1 MVSPCCN
8 LLQSKGF
15 QAFALKRR
23 LPGLLA
29 CLDLPGRPSQ
39 SGTYGQGDLGF
50 AKMYLE
56 LLELLLEL
64 LLQLL
69 LELLLELLLL
79 LLLSW
84 LPRAW

>member
-1 MVSPCCN
+1 MPKRAN
-8 LLQSKGF
+8 PKGAQINF
-15 QAFALKRR
+15 GNRA
-23 LPGLLA
+23 
-29 CLDLPGRPSQ
+29 
-39 SGTYGQGDLGF
+39 TYGQGYPGF

-56 LLELLLEL
+56 LLDLLLEL
-64 LLQLL
+64 PLQLL

>member
-1 MVSPCCN
+1 MKNLFNECHKVPC
-8 LLQSKGF
+8 
-15 QAFALKRR
+15 
-23 LPGLLA
+23 
-29 CLDLPGRPSQ
+29 GR
-39 SGTYGQGDLGF
+39 GYLGF

>member
-1 MVSPCCN
+1 MWLVIMW
-8 LLQSKGF
+8 
-15 QAFALKRR
+15 
-23 LPGLLA
+23 LA
-29 CLDLPGRPSQ
+29 IMWLAIYSLNHC
-39 SGTYGQGDLGF
+39 TCGQGYLGF

-69 LELLLELLLL
+69 LELLLL

-84 LPRAW
+84 LPHAW

>member
-1 MVSPCCN
+1 MLWGGGDVAPWPLPLPVFSLFLLDSSQRVSW
-8 LLQSKGF
+8 
-15 QAFALKRR
+15 
-23 LPGLLA
+23 
-29 CLDLPGRPSQ
+29 
-39 SGTYGQGDLGF
+39 GQGTPGYPRYTNFLKKIV
-50 AKMYLE
+50 KMYLE